1 MADRL
6 SFAGARRDVMRAIHV
21 LKKSFHAVARRV
33 AAARTRPAFYCGQC
47 ERWERCGLPPSEDC
61 IVRLAQI
68 ERDGGRPRKVV
79 GQRRRRYRGS
89 NGLVVSAATV

>member
-1 MADRL
+1 
-6 SFAGARRDVMRAIHV
+6 MRAIYLLNTV
-21 LKKSFHAVARRV
+21 FHAVARRV

-68 ERDGGRPRKVV
+68 ERDGGRSITR
-79 GQRRRRYRGS
+79 
-89 NGLVVSAATV
+89 SAAWWRVHANLGS